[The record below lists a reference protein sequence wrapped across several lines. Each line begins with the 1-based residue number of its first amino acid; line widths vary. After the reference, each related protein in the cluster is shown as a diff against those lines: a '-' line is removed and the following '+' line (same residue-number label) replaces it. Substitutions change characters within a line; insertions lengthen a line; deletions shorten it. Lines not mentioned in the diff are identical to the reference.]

1 LGDRYM
7 ISDGPVVPEGKTARW
22 VMAQQVCEQM
32 AKDYG
37 LDYSGFSV
45 PELIDSLKYNVFPNL
60 FVYPAVGF
68 PLIQQ
73 FRPDGDDHDRC
84 LFDQMVLR
92 PKPTDGS
99 SYEVAEVVRIEE
111 NESYKSAKCLD
122 PFLAHVLDQDTNIM
136 RWQREGMYA
145 SEKGAQTLSI
155 YQESRIRHVHQ
166 TLDKYLKD

>member
-1 LGDRYM
+1 VRDGEPE
-7 ISDGPVVPEGKTARW
+7 SDIDATTDPAGASRQDAAGRPFDDFRKTGRSRR
-22 VMAQQVCEQM
+22 QN
-32 AKDYG
+32 G
-37 LDYSGFSV
+37 
-45 PELIDSLKYNVFPNL
+45 LIDSLKYNVFPNL
-60 FVYPAVGF
+60 FIYPAVGF

-99 SYEVAEVVRIEE
+99 TYEVAEVVRIGE
-111 NESYKSAKCLD
+111 NESYKSATCLD